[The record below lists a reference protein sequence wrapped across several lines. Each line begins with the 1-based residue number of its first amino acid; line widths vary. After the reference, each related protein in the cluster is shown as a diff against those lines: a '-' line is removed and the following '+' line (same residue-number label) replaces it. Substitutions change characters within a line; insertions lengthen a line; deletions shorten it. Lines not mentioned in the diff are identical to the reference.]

1 MIYNRKGKIMG
12 IEENKKLR
20 KIKIIFILQV
30 ILVILPINVALMA
43 GGYYLFEKEQERI
56 KYMGYTEYDLN
67 KLQMDYLIGLYDIYI
82 PEYKNAPMTFFT
94 DNMYNPDKDKYKF
107 VKGESCEEQIE
118 KINSLLFNDNDGR
131 YECTRESVLKYGF
144 NENNPITSDWVMKHP
159 YDALNMLMV
168 LPADEPGVYDAVA
181 EYDRYGIEFF
191 WSEYASV
198 FSYD

>member
-1 MIYNRKGKIMG
+1 MSS
-12 IEENKKLR
+12 EDKKDYR
-20 KIKIIFILQV
+20 KIKIIFTLQI
-30 ILVILPINVALMA
+30 ILVILPINVVLMA

-118 KINSLLFNDNDGR
+118 KINSLLFDNNDRN
-131 YECTRESVLKYGF
+131 YESVREIAAIYGF
-144 NENNPITSDWVMKHP
+144 NKDNPITSDWVITHP
-159 YDALNMLMV
+159 MDAIRISSYKGDSIY
-168 LPADEPGVYDAVA
+168 PALIDR
-181 EYDRYGIEFF
+181 DRYGIEVY
-191 WSEYASV
+191 WSEYG
-198 FSYD
+198 F